1 MVPKTMSV
9 RGERAFLGFE
19 GEGRERMQVKRA
31 LTSQLEEREESLRRE
46 REREREREGG
56 GGGRDEK

>member
-1 MVPKTMSV
+1 MSV

-46 REREREREGG
+46 REREREREKGG
-56 GGGRDEK
+56 GGGEMRNECK

>member
-1 MVPKTMSV
+1 MSV

-46 REREREREGG
+46 REREREKGG
-56 GGGRDEK
+56 GGEMRNECK